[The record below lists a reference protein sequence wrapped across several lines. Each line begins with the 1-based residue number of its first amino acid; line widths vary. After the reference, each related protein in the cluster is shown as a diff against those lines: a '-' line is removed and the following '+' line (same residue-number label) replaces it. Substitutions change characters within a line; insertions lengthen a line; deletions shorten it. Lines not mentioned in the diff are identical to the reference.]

1 MPRSSA
7 AERKLCAAT
16 DSYIKNCAATG
27 ASPRTV
33 EAYTATLENFVNFF
47 IESKENY
54 ADPSYATILLWRDYL
69 IDSGC
74 STYTVALYV
83 NRLRTFFDYASDP
96 ECGGWYANNPV
107 SRRLTPDT
115 RKTARRPYDVL
126 LTDQQVMKLWRNDK
140 PATAKAKTWPRNY
153 AIVIMLLTTE
163 LRNAELL
170 DLTPADL
177 HWEDGELSVESGK
190 GSKFRRIEF
199 PDIAQSAVRIYL
211 ASGIRPKDL
220 PDTAPLFGNTA
231 PKGTFGPR
239 TGDESR
245 EWQRGSRQW
254 LSTLVESHVRA
265 VTGVPDIRSHD
276 LRHVGARI
284 DLNAGMKQEELQ
296 SKLGH
301 TNPNV
306 TQRYSGRL
314 LSRTGKRSAALVL
327 EARERQ
333 ADINANILAG
343 RVQNA

>member
-1 MPRSSA
+1 
-7 AERKLCAAT
+7 
-16 DSYIKNCAATG
+16 
-27 ASPRTV
+27 
-33 EAYTATLENFVNFF
+33 
-47 IESKENY
+47 
-54 ADPSYATILLWRDYL
+54 
-69 IDSGC
+69 
-74 STYTVALYV
+74 
-83 NRLRTFFDYASDP
+83 
-96 ECGGWYANNPV
+96 
-107 SRRLTPDT
+107 
-115 RKTARRPYDVL
+115 
-126 LTDQQVMKLWRNDK
+126 MKLWRNDK

-231 PKGTFGPR
+231 PKGSFGPR
-239 TGDESR
+239 TGEESR
-245 EWQRGSRQW
+245 QWQRGSRQW

-265 VTGVPDIRSHD
+265 VTGVPNIRSHD

-343 RVQNA
+343 SVQNV